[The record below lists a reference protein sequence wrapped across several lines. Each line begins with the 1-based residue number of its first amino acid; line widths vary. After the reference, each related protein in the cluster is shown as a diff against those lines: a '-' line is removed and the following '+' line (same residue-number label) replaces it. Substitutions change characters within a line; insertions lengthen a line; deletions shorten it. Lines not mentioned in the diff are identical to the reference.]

1 MIRINLLPFRAVRK
15 KENIRRQ
22 VSIFFLILIF
32 LSTVLVW
39 YNISLTNKSE
49 KLELLITETENEL
62 EAYNKINQEISEIR
76 KNLQILQ
83 TKTEVMQELELKR
96 REPIEILEAMTEIIV
111 GNRMW
116 FTSLTVNEKVQAPAA
131 QPATA
136 KQPSKPSQAS
146 KNIPEQTPGIAVD
159 MIIKGIALDSK
170 TVADFMTR
178 LEGSKLFV
186 NVNLKTL
193 KKTTI
198 KELNL
203 MEFEISLNKIQ
214 V

>member
-39 YNISLTNKSE
+39 SNISLTNKTK

-62 EAYNKINQEISEIR
+62 ETYNKINQEISEIR

-116 FTSLTVNEKVQAPAA
+116 FTSLTVNEKVQAPA

-136 KQPSKPSQAS
+136 KQTSKPSQAS
-146 KNIPEQTPGIAVD
+146 KNIPEQKPGIAVD

-178 LEGSKLFV
+178 LESSKLFA